1 MRKLK
6 LETEMLLFLTAFSA
20 FAKTPFSV
28 KIENQSFQT
37 VHLLPSFRNEVRDGA
52 NSYTVKVLEANEIT
66 QEYFTFN
73 EDVVVRSDL
82 YTYPTTKLENAKLES
97 SEDENSIHFLKNV
110 YFRKGAVI
118 NFRTNVEK
126 NLSDFINFESVS
138 IEDNELFVDVVDNS
152 KIPRFLKIPLFV
164 VPEYYTE
171 LNVKLIKPLIIGEA
185 EYTVKSE
192 FTGNGKILYY
202 MEPLYINEE
211 VAQKY
216 SLMEKDYITEERKE
230 KKLPETA
237 LIREKITTFKDKGKS
252 FIYTSNIVD
261 LFIK

>member
-6 LETEMLLFLTAFSA
+6 LGTEMLLFLTAFST

-138 IEDNELFVDVVDNS
+138 I
-152 KIPRFLKIPLFV
+152 V
-164 VPEYYTE
+164 VPEYYTS
-171 LNVKLIKPLIIGEA
+171 LSVRLIKPLIIGEA
-185 EYTVKSE
+185 EYTVKYE
-192 FTGNGKILYY
+192 YTGNGKILYY

-216 SLMEKDYITEERKE
+216 SLMEKEYIDEERKE

-237 LIREKITTFKDKGKS
+237 LIREKITTFKEKGKS
-252 FIYTSNIVD
+252 FIFTSNID
-261 LFIK
+261 MDFITINNNSYITRKSKSRHRNIFTQNI

>member
-6 LETEMLLFLTAFSA
+6 LGTEILLFLTVFSTY
-20 FAKTPFSV
+20 AKTPFSV
-28 KIENQSFQT
+28 KIENQSFYT
-37 VHLLPSFRNEVRDGA
+37 VHSLPSFRNEVRDGA
-52 NSYTVKVLEANEIT
+52 NSYTVKVLEASDIT

-73 EDVVVRSDL
+73 EDVVVR
-82 YTYPTTKLENAKLES
+82 
-97 SEDENSIHFLKNV
+97 
-110 YFRKGAVI
+110 

-216 SLMEKDYITEERKE
+216 SLMEKDYTTEERKE